1 MTIPGPIE
9 VELKYQVADLA
20 IGERLL
26 TAERLGGFV
35 PVGEIRV
42 AEHEDTYL
50 DTPDGLLEASRI
62 GVRLRV
68 EAGETTLTVKSP
80 GSVEGA
86 YRRREELEGPA
97 LAGTPPS
104 SWPASAARDRLID
117 LIGDRPLHEIV
128 TIRQH
133 RRKRDFATDEASV
146 ELSLDE
152 ARIVVDGHT
161 VERFTELE
169 AELTRGSEA
178 ALGPL
183 MGLLDGRPGLSPTV
197 ESKLAR
203 AIAAAAAVRAAPVA
217 EPQPQPPTKT
227 APQPEPEPEPE
238 PVVERAPEPEPV
250 VESEPELE
258 PVVKLE
264 PEPEPALAP
273 APVVEVAPGPEAEI
287 AIEPEV
293 EEPADPADLLGL
305 DDEDDEL
312 LPILDLPRASEDPLE
327 LPEAGSEPAAAGGK
341 KARAEAPAEGD
352 EARLPILKNPGVIAE
367 DLHAEAGRKVLR
379 FHLARMLARE
389 PGTRAGIDPEELHGM
404 RVATRR
410 MRAAWRVFGD
420 AYNPD
425 KTKAYRRRLREL
437 AALLGGV
444 RDLDVLIEAT
454 EAYAQAIGG
463 PDLAGLD
470 PLIAGWRSDR
480 DAARERLIVELDS
493 KGHRRFVDDY
503 VEFVTSPGRDVLP
516 VETTIPHRVRDTAAS
531 RIWTAYEHVRA
542 YEAVL
547 RWADV
552 PTLHALRIAAKR
564 LRYTLEFVREPLGE
578 EAAPLIARVVA
589 MQDHLGFM
597 NDAEVAATMART
609 FLVERGNELSE
620 AQAEAIGRYLIS
632 REREVARLKRT
643 VGTTWRGVSGLTFR
657 RGLGRTVAIL

>member
-1 MTIPGPIE
+1 MTVPGPIE

-26 TAERLGGFV
+26 AADRLAGFV

-50 DTPDGLLEASRI
+50 DTSDGLLEARKI
-62 GVRLRV
+62 GVRLRL
-68 EAGETTLTVKSP
+68 EGGETTLTVKSP

-97 LAGTPPS
+97 EAGTPPA
-104 SWPASAARDRLID
+104 SWPDSAARNRLID

-146 ELSLDE
+146 EISLDE
-152 ARIVVDGHT
+152 ARIVVDGRT
-161 VERFTELE
+161 VEHFTELE

-203 AIAAAAAVRAAPVA
+203 AIAAAVAVRAAPA
-217 EPQPQPPTKT
+217 AGPKPQAQPPMELEPE
-227 APQPEPEPEPE
+227 AEPEPRPGLELEPE
-238 PVVERAPEPEPV
+238 PTPEAVVERA
-250 VESEPELE
+250 SEPD
-258 PVVKLE
+258 P
-264 PEPEPALAP
+264 AP
-273 APVVEVAPGPEAEI
+273 APVVEIATEPERAPEAEVFV
-287 AIEPEV
+287 EPEV
-293 EEPADPADLLGL
+293 EEPADAADLLGL

-341 KARAEAPAEGD
+341 KAKPEAPADGD
-352 EARLPILKNPGVIAE
+352 EARLPILKTPGVVAE

-425 KTKAYRRRLREL
+425 KTKVYRRRLREL

-463 PDLAGLD
+463 SDLAGLD

-503 VEFVTSPGRDVLP
+503 VDFVTSPGRDVLP

-552 PTLHALRIAAKR
+552 PTLHELRIAAKR

-609 FLVERGNELSE
+609 FLVEHGNELSE

-643 VGTTWRGVSGLTFR
+643 VGTTWRAVSGLTFR